1 MDNQSEQNRPLVDF
15 SSPKKVVDSLSEN
28 KDVINEKVE
37 NFNKKASEAAKTV
50 FNKSVEL
57 AGKVLENSDR
67 IAGGAIALGGAGA
80 AFLSYAVLGESILDP
95 NAVHS
100 LFGDAPRM
108 AQILSSAGAFTT
120 FSYLHVI
127 GRNIMNRRD
136 AFDPKGMQ

>member
-1 MDNQSEQNRPLVDF
+1 MDNQSEQNRPLVGF

-67 IAGGAIALGGAGA
+67 IAGGAIALGGGR
-80 AFLSYAVLGESILDP
+80 S
-95 NAVHS
+95 S
-100 LFGDAPRM
+100 LFELCSFG
-108 AQILSSAGAFTT
+108 
-120 FSYLHVI
+120 
-127 GRNIMNRRD
+127 
-136 AFDPKGMQ
+136 